1 MLDLQEI
8 NLYFGIRYIE
18 MLQPSHPFL
27 IQIYFLNIGKLNNHI
42 QSPQELYILIH
53 DVYWSNKN
61 NLKNDSEVNSDLL
74 FM

>member
-53 DVYWSNKN
+53 DVY
-61 NLKNDSEVNSDLL
+61 
-74 FM
+74 